1 MGSPELLEQP
11 RESLREYIRRF
22 SK

>member
-1 MGSPELLEQP
+1 M
-11 RESLREYIRRF
+11 REYIRRF